1 MLSFSK
7 MKDHAQKIEGL
18 RHTEYLLRKVSK

>member
-7 MKDHAQKIEGL
+7 MKDHAQKIDGL
-18 RHTEYLLRKVSK
+18 RHTEYLLREVSK

>member
-7 MKDHAQKIEGL
+7 MKDHAQKIERL
-18 RHTEYLLRKVSK
+18 RHTEYLLREASK